1 MKRLA
6 DEQIVRER
14 VRRIVAEMAPVQRAE
29 VSSATELTVD
39 LGYDSLTLM
48 ELATLLER
56 KFDLGEVR
64 EDDAVEA
71 ETVADVQV
79 LVLRMLELA
88 SAT

>member
-1 MKRLA
+1 MERLA

-29 VSSATELTVD
+29 VSGATELTVD

-56 KFDLGEVR
+56 KFDLSEVR